1 MGRRVEAPPRQRRR
15 ERAAPSGRHERE
27 AARWGAL
34 RRAAAALHPA
44 YFAMVMATGIVSN
57 ATALLGLPV
66 IPTLLLWLNLAA
78 FVALWLL
85 TAARLAWYPRRLLAD
100 LTDHMRGPGFFT
112 AVAAT
117 CVLGSQLVV
126 VASHPAVAAV
136 LWGAG
141 IVLWL
146 ILTYAIFTALVV
158 KERKPSL
165 PEGINGG
172 WLVAVVATQSISVL
186 GGLLAPH
193 FEPQRP
199 AILFFALTLWLW
211 GGMLYIWMIALIFY
225 RYTFFPF
232 VPADLTPP
240 YWINMGAMA
249 ISTLAG
255 TLLIIGAPQAPLLQA
270 MLPFL
275 YGFTLFFWATAT
287 WWIPM
292 LLVLGVWR
300 HLYKRFALAYDPLYW
315 GAVFPVGMYTVCT
328 YRLAE
333 VTGLDFLMAI
343 PRVIVYAAVLAWL
356 ATFVGL
362 LRRLLTALPWHAA

>member
-1 MGRRVEAPPRQRRR
+1 
-15 ERAAPSGRHERE
+15 
-27 AARWGAL
+27 
-34 RRAAAALHPA
+34 
-44 YFAMVMATGIVSN
+44 MVMATGIVSN
-57 ATALLGLPV
+57 AAALLGLPV
-66 IPTLLLWLNLAA
+66 IPTLLLWLNIAA

-100 LTDHMRGPGFFT
+100 LTDHTRGPGFFT
-112 AVAAT
+112 TVAAT

-126 VASHPAVAAV
+126 VAAHPAVAAA

-146 ILTYAIFTALVV
+146 ILIYAIFTALVV

-186 GGLLAPH
+186 GGLLASH

-255 TLLIIGAPQAPLLQA
+255 TLLITGAPQVPLLQA

-300 HLYKRFALAYDPLYW
+300 HVYKRFALAYDPLYW
-315 GAVFPVGMYTVCT
+315 GGVFPVGMYTVCT

-343 PRVIVYAAVLAWL
+343 PRVVVYAALLAWL
-356 ATFVGL
+356 ATFAGL
-362 LRRLLTALPWHAA
+362 LRRLLTALPRHAV